1 MYILVDNFC
10 KFMDFPMYSL
20 YEWKKMNEELL
31 SEFCATAQNI
41 FKDVILVQDLCYSIE
56 KSCSPKCTHHFAK
69 DELELKFSGVNALF
83 KLGEVIDLNHQEQ
96 LEDLTYHI
104 IETTRTLNYTLE
116 ERAKF
121 ICDAWQEKVLL
132 LK

>member
-1 MYILVDNFC
+1 
-10 KFMDFPMYSL
+10 MDFPMYSL
-20 YEWKKMNEELL
+20 YEWKKMDEELL
-31 SEFCATAQNI
+31 SEFCTLARSM
-41 FKDVILVQDLCYSIE
+41 FKDVIMVQDLCYSIE
-56 KSCSPKCTHHFAK
+56 KSCSPKCKHHPAK
-69 DELELKFSGVNALF
+69 DELELKFSGVNTLF
-83 KLGEVIDLNHQEQ
+83 KLGNVNDLNHQEQ

-116 ERAKF
+116 EKAKF

>member
-1 MYILVDNFC
+1 
-10 KFMDFPMYSL
+10 MDFPMYSL
-20 YEWKKMNEELL
+20 YEWKKMDDELL
-31 SEFCATAQNI
+31 SEFCAVAKSM
-41 FKDVILVQDLCYSIE
+41 FKDIILKQDLCHSIE
-56 KSCSPKCTHHFAK
+56 KSCSLKCKHHLAK
-69 DELELKFSGVNALF
+69 DELELNFCGVNTLF
-83 KLGEVIDLNHQEQ
+83 KLGKVIDLDHQEQ

>member
-1 MYILVDNFC
+1 MNG
-10 KFMDFPMYSL
+10 
-20 YEWKKMNEELL
+20 KKWMKSYYPSFTLAR
-31 SEFCATAQNI
+31 SM
-41 FKDVILVQDLCYSIE
+41 FKDVIMVQDLCYSIE
-56 KSCSPKCTHHFAK
+56 KSCSPKCKHHLAK
-69 DELELKFSGVNALF
+69 DELELKFCGVNTLF
-83 KLGEVIDLNHQEQ
+83 KLGKVIDLDHQEQ

>member
-1 MYILVDNFC
+1 
-10 KFMDFPMYSL
+10 MDFPMYSL
-20 YEWKKMNEELL
+20 YEWKKMDEELL
-31 SEFCATAQNI
+31 SEFCAVAKSI
-41 FKDVILVQDLCYSIE
+41 FKDIILIQDLCNSIE
-56 KSCSPKCTHHFAK
+56 KSCSPKCKHHLAK
-69 DELELKFSGVNALF
+69 DELELNFSGVNALF
-83 KLGEVIDLNHQEQ
+83 KLGKVIDLDHQEQ

>member
-1 MYILVDNFC
+1 
-10 KFMDFPMYSL
+10 MDFPMYSL
-20 YEWKKMNEELL
+20 YEWKKMDDELL
-31 SEFCATAQNI
+31 SEFCAVAESM
-41 FKDVILVQDLCYSIE
+41 FKDIILIQDLCNSIE
-56 KSCSPKCTHHFAK
+56 KSCSPKCKHHLAK
-69 DELELKFSGVNALF
+69 DELELNFCGVNTLF
-83 KLGEVIDLNHQEQ
+83 KLGKVIDLDHQKQ

-104 IETTRTLNYTLE
+104 IETTRALNYTLE